1 MYEFYMNED
10 ETSNTRAVDYSSI
23 YRSKEFNECMNNYF
37 NTQDEM
43 TRKVLLTVN
52 EADQNLMMQSLA
64 SKLYTHIVSKVDDV
78 DFGMIPMSKGDITKV
93 DKYEELSDCISVIT
107 DILNNYRQPT
117 ALVDTVS
124 IALQNMVDRKE
135 LFMRGFRGNVDM
147 VMMTYNTLA
156 LSIVSAVSLM
166 ISSSIE
172 FIKLPENKGF
182 NIAFDKTAKLK
193 GDQKILYKNLNH
205 FNKLCS
211 NGKFDQTMEYA
222 IKNNMLFNFLKK
234 NESAEYLNEAIN
246 PLTIKDA
253 VSGIASV
260 AGGLSTNPLGAASA
274 IAANHPFIVGTAT
287 VILGLILLIVIIKEL
302 IYYFYYARTKASD
315 YFDAQSSL
323 LVMNAYNVENSLTRD
338 ETERKTI
345 AEKQNRVAQFFSKLA
360 NKLNVSDRTAES
372 KASKDIDTDNKQ
384 KFAYSDV
391 VASIPDSAN
400 AALF

>member
-10 ETSNTRAVDYSSI
+10 VTSNTRAVDYGSI

-64 SKLYTHIVSKVDDV
+64 SKLYKHIVSKVDDV

-93 DKYEELSDCISVIT
+93 DKYEELSDCISVIA

-117 ALVDTVS
+117 TLVDTVS

-135 LFMRGFRGNVDM
+135 LFMRGFRGNADM

-182 NIAFDKTAKLK
+182 NIAFDKTSKLK
-193 GDQKILYKNLNH
+193 GEQKILYKNLNH
-205 FNKLCS
+205 FNKLCA

-234 NESAEYLNEAIN
+234 NESAEVVSEAVPPI
-246 PLTIKDA
+246 LVQDAIKTLGTTA
-253 VSGIASV
+253 AGFVGAHPVIGIT
-260 AGGLSTNPLGAASA
+260 AGV
-274 IAANHPFIVGTAT
+274 IAGV
-287 VILGLILLIVIIKEL
+287 ILLIIIIKEL

-384 KFAYSDV
+384 KFTYNDV

>member
-1 MYEFYMNED
+1 MYDFYMTD
-10 ETSNTRAVDYSSI
+10 ETSNTRAVNYGSI
-23 YRSKEFNECMNNYF
+23 YRSKEFNECMQYF
-37 NTQDEM
+37 NTQDDI

-64 SKLYTHIVSKVDDV
+64 SKLYSHIVSKVDDV

-93 DKYEELSDCISVIT
+93 DKYEELSDCISVIA

-117 ALVDTVS
+117 VLVDTVS

-135 LFMRGFRGNVDM
+135 LFMRGFRGNVDL

-182 NIAFDKTAKLK
+182 NIAFDKTSKLK

-234 NESAEYLNEAIN
+234 NESTEVVSEAVPPIVVQDA
-246 PLTIKDA
+246 IKA
-253 VSGIASV
+253 LGQAGAGLVSSHPVIGIT
-260 AGGLSTNPLGAASA
+260 AGV
-274 IAANHPFIVGTAT
+274 IAGV
-287 VILGLILLIVIIKEL
+287 ILLIVVIKEL

-338 ETERKTI
+338 ETERKAI
-345 AEKQNRVAQFFSKLA
+345 ADKQNRVAQFFSKLA
-360 NKLNVSDRTAES
+360 NKLNVSDRTAET
-372 KASKDIDTDNKQ
+372 KASKDIDKESKE
-384 KFAYSDV
+384 KFTYNDV
-391 VASIPDSAN
+391 VSAIPDSAN

>member
-10 ETSNTRAVDYSSI
+10 VTSNTRAVDYGSI

-64 SKLYTHIVSKVDDV
+64 SKLYKHIVSKVDDV

-93 DKYEELSDCISVIT
+93 DKYEELSDCISVIA

-117 ALVDTVS
+117 TLVDTVS

-135 LFMRGFRGNVDM
+135 LFMRGFRGNADM

-182 NIAFDKTAKLK
+182 NIAFDKTSKLK
-193 GDQKILYKNLNH
+193 GEQKILYKNLNH
-205 FNKLCS
+205 FNKLCA

-234 NESAEYLNEAIN
+234 NESAEVVSEAVPPI
-246 PLTIKDA
+246 LVQDAIKTLGTTA
-253 VSGIASV
+253 AGFVGAHPVIGIT
-260 AGGLSTNPLGAASA
+260 AGV
-274 IAANHPFIVGTAT
+274 IAGV
-287 VILGLILLIVIIKEL
+287 ILLIVIIKEL

-384 KFAYSDV
+384 KFTYNDV
-391 VASIPDSAN
+391 VASMPDSAN